1 MIDKN
6 ILDKI
11 LPLPDIDQ
19 LKDEKVKELK
29 EAGFV
34 ITNFMSGGI
43 FYTLLMVSLK
53 AYIELI
59 TLLRSVI
66 NNSFVTHADED
77 WIEVKALDYGMQR
90 KLAKKTEGLITLER
104 ISGKSAVKIPKNTV
118 FKTAIDINNEE
129 LRYFSV
135 KDVVLP
141 EEALNV
147 KVPIIAEKEGSRYNV
162 PAGLISKSLTY
173 INVDKIHNQ
182 ENWITAEGS
191 DLEEVEAFRMRVKNA
206 WEEQATLTTAGKYK
220 KAAEAVQGVL
230 FASVNDQHPRGQGT
244 VDIIITSTKGDATQQ
259 LLDDVKT
266 AIIPIIGAYD
276 DVLVKSSVNVQQDI
290 HVKIFVPESPK
301 YDGAGDKAQAALL
314 TFLQISSNRK
324 LNELNLSDIIFTV
337 KDAEPAIRNIKV
349 LTPAADVLLANEK
362 VIIAGTITVDVER
375 VI

>member
-6 ILDKI
+6 SLDKI

-34 ITNFMSGGI
+34 ITNFKSGGI

-66 NNSFVTHADED
+66 NNGFVTHADED

-90 KLAKKTEGLITLER
+90 KLAKKTEGFITLER
-104 ISGKSAVKIPKNTV
+104 TSGKSAVKIPKNTV

-129 LRYFSV
+129 LRYFSI
-135 KDVVLP
+135 KDIVMP
-141 EEALNV
+141 EEVL
-147 KVPIIAEKEGSRYNV
+147 KIEVPIIAEKEGSRYNV

-173 INVDKIHNQ
+173 INVDTIHNQ
-182 ENWITAEGS
+182 DNWITAEGA
-191 DLEEVEAFRMRVKNA
+191 DLEDVEAFRLRVKNA
-206 WEEQATLTTAGKYK
+206 WEEQATQTTAGKYK

-266 AIIPIIGAYD
+266 AITPIIGAYD
-276 DVLVKSSVNVQQDI
+276 DVIVKSSVNVAQDI
-290 HVKIFVPESPK
+290 HVKIYVPESPK
-301 YDGAGDKAQAALL
+301 YDGAADKVQAALL
-314 TFLQISSNRK
+314 TSLQISSNRK

-349 LTPAADVLLANEK
+349 LSPAADVLLANEK
-362 VIIAGTITVDVER
+362 VIIAGAITVDVER
-375 VI
+375 VV

>member
-11 LPLPDIDQ
+11 LPLPDIND
-19 LKDEKVKELK
+19 LKNEKVKELK

-34 ITNFMSGGI
+34 ITNFKSGGI

-66 NNSFVTHADED
+66 NNGFVTHADEN

-90 KLAKKTEGLITLER
+90 KLAKKVEGLITLER

-129 LRYFSV
+129 LRYFST
-135 KDVVLP
+135 KDIVMP

-147 KVPIIAEKEGSRYNV
+147 KVPVIAEKEGSRYNV

-182 ENWITAEGS
+182 DNWITTEGS
-191 DLEEVEAFRMRVKNA
+191 DLEDVEAFRMRVKNA
-206 WEEQATLTTAGKYK
+206 WEEQATLTTSGKYK

-244 VDIIITSTKGDATQQ
+244 VDIIITSTKGDATKQ
-259 LLDDVKT
+259 LLEDVKT
-266 AIIPIIGAYD
+266 AITPIIGAYD

-301 YDGAGDKAQAALL
+301 YDGTADKVEAALL

-362 VIIAGTITVDVER
+362 VIVAGAITVDVER

>member
-6 ILDKI
+6 SLDKI
-11 LPLPDIDQ
+11 LPLPDIDR

-34 ITNFMSGGI
+34 ITNFKTGGI

-66 NNSFVTHADED
+66 NNGFVTHADED

-104 ISGKSAVKIPKNTV
+104 AFGKSSLKIPKNTV

-141 EEALNV
+141 EEVL
-147 KVPIIAEKEGSRYNV
+147 KIEVPIIAEKEGSRYNV

-173 INVDKIHNQ
+173 INVDTIQNQ
-182 ENWITAEGS
+182 ENWITVEGS
-191 DLEEVEAFRMRVKNA
+191 DLEDVEAFRLRVKNA

-230 FASVNDQHPRGQGT
+230 FASINDQHPRGQGT

-259 LLDDVKT
+259 LLDDVKM
-266 AIIPIIGAYD
+266 AITPIIGAYD

-301 YDGAGDKAQAALL
+301 YDGAGDKVQVALL

-349 LTPAADVLLANEK
+349 LSPAADVLLANEK
-362 VIIAGTITVDVER
+362 VIIAGAITVDVER

>member
-6 ILDKI
+6 SLDKI
-11 LPLPDIDQ
+11 LPLPDIND
-19 LKDEKVKELK
+19 LKNEKVKELK

-34 ITNFMSGGI
+34 ITNFKAGGI

-66 NNSFVTHADED
+66 NNGFVTHADED

-90 KLAKKTEGLITLER
+90 KLAKKTEGFITLER
-104 ISGKSAVKIPKNTV
+104 TSGKAVKIPKNTV

-141 EEALNV
+141 EEVL
-147 KVPIIAEKEGSRYNV
+147 KIEVPIIAEKEGSRYNV

-173 INVDKIHNQ
+173 INVDTIQNH

-206 WEEQATLTTAGKYK
+206 WAEQATLTTAGKYK

-276 DVLVKSSVNVQQDI
+276 DVLVKSSINVQQDI

-301 YDGAGDKAQAALL
+301 YDGTGDKVQAALL
-314 TFLQISSNRK
+314 ISLQISSNRK

-362 VIIAGTITVDVER
+362 VIIAGNITVDVER